1 MMRYE
6 RWALLV
12 HDAVALA
19 VGAPRG
25 WWIGVLLEPQVPGQ
39 GTGTGDCREQ
49 ILINAGERFGV
60 EVRTYDRTWEWLR
73 A

>member
-1 MMRYE
+1 M
-6 RWALLV
+6 
-12 HDAVALA
+12 
-19 VGAPRG
+19 
-25 WWIGVLLEPQVPGQ
+25 PGQ

-49 ILINAGERFGV
+49 ILINAGERIGV